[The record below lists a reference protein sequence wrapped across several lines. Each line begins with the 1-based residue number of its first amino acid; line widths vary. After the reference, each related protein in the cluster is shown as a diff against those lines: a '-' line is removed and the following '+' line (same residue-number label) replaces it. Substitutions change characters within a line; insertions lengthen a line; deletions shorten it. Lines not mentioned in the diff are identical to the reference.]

1 MPDPTQDLADI
12 VEPVIPLTATASHD
26 WLLPAGA
33 VVLGLVVAIAIYWH
47 WRRGVAKRALHRLR
61 GRADVPQAAG
71 ELAALLPQFKHAPDA
86 AWLDA
91 LQRLRFGPP
100 REDAEAIF
108 ERLRQEAMLSLT
120 PPFMPFRVLSRRERP
135 TRSGG

>member
-33 VVLGLVVAIAIYWH
+33 AAAGLVVAIAVYWH
-47 WRRGVAKRALHRLR
+47 WRRTAAKRALQRLR

-91 LQRLRFGPP
+91 LQELRFGPP
-100 REDAEAIF
+100 QKDAQAVFARLCREAATLLQGH
-108 ERLRQEAMLSLT
+108 R
-120 PPFMPFRVLSRRERP
+120 
-135 TRSGG
+135 

>member
-33 VVLGLVVAIAIYWH
+33 VVFGLALLIGLYWH
-47 WRRGVAKRALHRLR
+47 WRREAAKRALRRLHDR
-61 GRADVPQAAG
+61 TDIQQAAS
-71 ELAALLPQFKHAPDA
+71 ELAALRPRFKHAPDA

-91 LQRLRFGPP
+91 LQRLRFAPP
-100 REDAEAIF
+100 QSDAQAVF
-108 ERLRQEAMLSLT
+108 ERLCREAAALLQGH
-120 PPFMPFRVLSRRERP
+120 R
-135 TRSGG
+135 